1 MEYLNFNENFNGKLF
16 CNRLSTFRSTE
27 SVKEKGLHVG
37 DEVELQLNHKPI
49 ATATIEEICPFCITN
64 SLLPS
69 SRHLRIL
76 MSLDVGSQFNISFA
90 KISAMCGSDIALL
103 LLSVNRRF

>member
-1 MEYLNFNENFNGKLF
+1 MEYLNFKENFNGKLF
-16 CNRLSTFRSTE
+16 CNRLTTFRSTE
-27 SVKEKGLHVG
+27 SIKEKGLQVG

-49 ATATIEEICPFCITN
+49 ATATIEVICPFCIAN

-69 SRHLRIL
+69 SRHLRVLI
-76 MSLDVGSQFNISFA
+76 SLDVGSQFNIAFA
-90 KISAMCGSDIALL
+90 KISAMCGNDVSLL